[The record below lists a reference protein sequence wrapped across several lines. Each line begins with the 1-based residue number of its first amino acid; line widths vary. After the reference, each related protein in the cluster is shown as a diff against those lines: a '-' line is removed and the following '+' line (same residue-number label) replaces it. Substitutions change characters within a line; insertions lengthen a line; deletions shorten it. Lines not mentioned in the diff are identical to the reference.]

1 MGPDPLANVVGQLHI
16 SRTQYFMRCHKSIT
30 YSEPDVRSILALS
43 LTCVDVN
50 AHVDMR
56 RVMQGLAAH
65 HAALLTPTQFTID
78 VSDDPVRVRTC
89 IALMTLGE
97 LGEFGGPYTPAIAE
111 MIHNLDND
119 LSDDL
124 MAVGRSAVRAI
135 SNLGE
140 HAAPYLRTALVPLLH
155 PFEPVAYECDVH
167 CCCCYGMHRNSA
179 PCTPASATR
188 RSGLRPKIY

>member
-1 MGPDPLANVVGQLHI
+1 MKVQVKGQPHSDIQHIPGMRGCRLSTMGPDPLANVVGQLHI
-16 SRTQYFMRCHKSIT
+16 SRTQYFMRCHKSIV

-65 HAALLTPTQFTID
+65 HAALLTPIQFTVD

-97 LGEFGGPYTPAIAE
+97 LGEFGGSYTPAIAE

-119 LSDDL
+119 LSEDL
-124 MAVGRSAVRAI
+124 MAVGRSAVRAPFGRTWGACGTVP
-135 SNLGE
+135 SDGSGP
-140 HAAPYLRTALVPLLH
+140 AAS
-155 PFEPVAYECDVH
+155 PVRAC
-167 CCCCYGMHRNSA
+167 R
-179 PCTPASATR
+179 
-188 RSGLRPKIY
+188 L